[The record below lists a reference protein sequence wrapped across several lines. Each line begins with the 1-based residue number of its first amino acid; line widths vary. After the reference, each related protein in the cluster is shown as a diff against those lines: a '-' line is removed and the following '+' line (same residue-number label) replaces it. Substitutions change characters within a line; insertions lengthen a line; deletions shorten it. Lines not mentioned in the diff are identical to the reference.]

1 MKRERVRRGSRA
13 VPAESGRPGGRRNV
27 VIESAITR
35 ALRRIDEFVTGAELT
50 PPTAAHM
57 QACDQ
62 LLGRARAGSAKA
74 AALALFF
81 YWLEDVSWNGRNV
94 PVGLRGKY
102 GDLLLSEGLA
112 QRRVTMHDNVA
123 GFGQN
128 LGWKGNVRGARVDTT
143 PSLNPFFTAIR
154 DADRVERIRI
164 ADYLAYRFAESRR
177 ESALLPPVGAD
188 VLRFARAKVLF
199 HQLIA
204 VPAGGSIQQFLIAA
218 LLHEMRGRHGTEVRT
233 HHPHAADAYDRTA
246 GDIEE
251 FHGGGLIRAYEVTMR
266 ADWKSRISG
275 LKAKMDRHGLRKYVV
290 IAWGINDDETF
301 AEPAKAVLALEPFG
315 RDIAVI
321 DIRDA
326 VNFFAAE
333 LATEELRRA
342 VNKAFEYL
350 STLSGREEYM
360 EAYRATVRDWLDTI
374 HATPGAQTSPG

>member
-1 MKRERVRRGSRA
+1 M
-13 VPAESGRPGGRRNV
+13 
-27 VIESAITR
+27 TR
-35 ALRRIDEFVTGAELT
+35 ALRRIDEFVAGAELT

-57 QACDQ
+57 QACDR
-62 LLGRARAGSAKA
+62 LLARVRAGSSKA
-74 AALALFF
+74 AALALIF
-81 YWLEDVSWNGRNV
+81 YWLEDVSWDRRSV

-102 GDLLLSEGLA
+102 GDKLLSEQLT
-112 QRRVTMHDNVA
+112 QRRVTMHENVVA
-123 GFGQN
+123 FAEN
-128 LGWKGNVRGARVDTT
+128 LGWKGGVRDARVDT
-143 PSLNPFFTAIR
+143 PPNLGPFFAAIR
-154 DADRVERIRI
+154 DADRAARVRI

-177 ESALLPPVGAD
+177 ESAPLPPVGAD
-188 VLRFARAKVLF
+188 VLTFARAKLLF
-199 HQLIA
+199 QQLIA

-233 HHPHAADAYDRTA
+233 HHPHAADAYDRAA

-251 FHGGGLIRAYEVTMR
+251 FHDGGLIRAYEVTMR

-290 IAWGINDDETF
+290 IAWGVNDDETV

-333 LATEELRRA
+333 LSADELRRA

-374 HATPGAQTSPG
+374 YSGFRRS